1 MNENSIN
8 ENRGMKDASK
18 VISAFTVFKFIK
30 MMSSPFTSM
39 DAYKFGIIDE
49 KGKFLKKVDSLESNK
64 EKKSVDAFNRLV
76 INLKKIIEKVPDPK
90 LKAQMKTLP
99 TAMILLKDEV
109 EKYGADGDFVISEI
123 KNYFIDNGINLDT
136 IEINQSFEDLTEE
149 N

>member
-1 MNENSIN
+1 MTDIN
-8 ENRGMKDASK
+8 EARGMKDAGK

-30 MMSSPFTSM
+30 MMSEPFTSM
-39 DAYKFGIIDE
+39 DAYKLGIIDD
-49 KGKFLKKVDSLESNK
+49 KGKFLKKVDSLETNK
-64 EKKSVDAFNRLV
+64 EKKSVDAFHRLI
-76 INLKKIIEKVPDPK
+76 INLKKIINKVPDPK

-123 KNYFIDNGINLDT
+123 KNYFIDNGIDLDT
-136 IEINQSFEDLTEE
+136 IHLNQSFQELAEE

>member
-1 MNENSIN
+1 
-8 ENRGMKDASK
+8 
-18 VISAFTVFKFIK
+18 
-30 MMSSPFTSM
+30 
-39 DAYKFGIIDE
+39 
-49 KGKFLKKVDSLESNK
+49 
-64 EKKSVDAFNRLV
+64 
-76 INLKKIIEKVPDPK
+76 
-90 LKAQMKTLP
+90 MKTLP